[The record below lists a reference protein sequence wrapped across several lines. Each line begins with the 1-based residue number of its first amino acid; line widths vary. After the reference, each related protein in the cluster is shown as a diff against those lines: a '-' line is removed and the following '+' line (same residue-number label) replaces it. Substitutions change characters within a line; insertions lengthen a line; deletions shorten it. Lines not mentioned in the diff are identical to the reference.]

1 MFTNFKIDQAAT
13 FRGVAFLSSVA
24 KVAFGQT
31 SQETTK
37 DGTPKWTVE
46 VIGSSVD
53 QFGKPSNHVIKIGV
67 ASHTDPGKG
76 LMMYTPVALNGFEV
90 GVMEKTKKDRNTG
103 EEKIIGVQVWFR
115 AESIAPITA
124 TASKTRT
131 ETAAA

>member
-1 MFTNFKIDQAAT
+1 MFTNFKIDQANT
-13 FRGVAFLSSVA
+13 FRGVAFLSSVP
-24 KVAFGQT
+24 KVAFGSQT
-31 SQETTK
+31 QETAK

-53 QFGKPSNHVIKIGV
+53 QFGKPSNHVLKIGV
-67 ASHTDPGKG
+67 ASHSDPGKG

-103 EEKIIGVQVWFR
+103 EEKMIGVQVWFR
-115 AESIAPITA
+115 ADSIAPITA
-124 TASKTRT
+124 TGGKRA

>member
-13 FRGVAFLSSVA
+13 FRGVAFLSCSP

-31 SQETTK
+31 VQEKTK
-37 DGTPKWTVE
+37 DGTPKWVVE

-76 LMMYTPVALNGFEV
+76 LQMYTPVHLIDFEV
-90 GVMEKTKKDRNTG
+90 GVMEKTRKNPATG

-115 AESIAPITA
+115 AASISPIA
-124 TASKTRT
+124 ASK
-131 ETAAA
+131 AA